1 MFTFSPSGWIFP
13 VLSLLQDE
21 QLYSSVPAGAGPRVL
36 VLCPGHA
43 ECGHLAAVLR
53 ALAQQTRLH
62 TAVVASTQ
70 GAATQEEAVQVANG
84 CDILLTTPS
93 RLAALLTSRY
103 LLKIISVSV
112 YKIVSE

>member
-1 MFTFSPSGWIFP
+1 M
-13 VLSLLQDE
+13 V
-21 QLYSSVPAGAGPRVL
+21 

-43 ECGHLAAVLR
+43 ECGHLATVLR

-62 TAVVASTQ
+62 TAVVASAQ

-103 LLKIISVSV
+103 LVF
-112 YKIVSE
+112 